1 MSFLRIFN
9 RKKVKPLP
17 KKNLD
22 EEKIACRVLFIDDEK
37 FKMVDRLRKDDG
49 WQNTSWV
56 KDVDSIYQPELRDAH
71 VVFVDVQGVGKKL
84 GFQDEGLGL
93 IVAIRR
99 QYPNKKIVMYSA
111 ERNEKID
118 AFISS
123 SLLRA
128 FKTCVGVC
136 KAQGNEPVIEICPEI
151 IECGCTP
158 GYYGCSEEYL
168 RKYYKNTKMLK
179 NLFGTEK
186 YEFGCEKIE
195 DNNLR
200 AQKIIDYIKK
210 NYIKGQTV
218 AVFSH
223 HGMLEYL
230 IPTALGIKT
239 RDFFFA
245 LDNISVTEV
254 DICEDGKAVLRCVNS

>member
-1 MSFLRIFN
+1 MENYDSLRI
-9 RKKVKPLP
+9 
-17 KKNLD
+17 
-22 EEKIACRVLFIDDEK
+22 LFIRHAETNYENWEGRDPSDGELTPFGEEQCNILGEK
-37 FKMVDRLRKDDG
+37 LK
-49 WQNTSWV
+49 
-56 KDVDSIYQPELRDAH
+56 
-71 VVFVDVQGVGKKL
+71 
-84 GFQDEGLGL
+84 
-93 IVAIRR
+93 
-99 QYPNKKIVMYSA
+99 
-111 ERNEKID
+111 NEKID

-136 KAQGNEPVIEICPEI
+136 KAQGNNPVINICPEI

-158 GYYGCSEEYL
+158 GYFGCSEEYL
-168 RKYYKNTKMLK
+168 NKYYKNTKMLK
-179 NLFGTEK
+179 NLFGKDT
-186 YEFGCEKIE
+186 YEFGCESIE

-200 AQKIIDYIKK
+200 AQKIIDYIKE
-210 NYIKGQTV
+210 NYKCGQTV

-254 DICEDGKAVLRCVNS
+254 DICADGKAVLRSVNA

>member
-22 EEKIACRVLFIDDEK
+22 EVKRACRVLFIDDEK

-118 AFISS
+118 AFHEAASMVDARLKKLSDRYYYESILEKVAMDAFSLESCILRLKSELYNNYGISMS
-123 SLLRA
+123 DQDIETNLMKINAEDRISLDKVSRVFNLQNAESLL
-128 FKTCVGVC
+128 
-136 KAQGNEPVIEICPEI
+136 NI
-151 IECGCTP
+151 I
-158 GYYGCSEEYL
+158 
-168 RKYYKNTKMLK
+168 
-179 NLFGTEK
+179 
-186 YEFGCEKIE
+186 
-195 DNNLR
+195 
-200 AQKIIDYIKK
+200 Q
-210 NYIKGQTV
+210 
-218 AVFSH
+218 
-223 HGMLEYL
+223 
-230 IPTALGIKT
+230 
-239 RDFFFA
+239 FFFSI
-245 LDNISVTEV
+245 N
-254 DICEDGKAVLRCVNS
+254 K

>member
-9 RKKVKPLP
+9 RKKVKTLP

-22 EEKIACRVLFIDDEK
+22 EVKIACRVLFIDDEK

-118 AFISS
+118 AFHEAASMVDARLKKLSDRYYYESILEKVAMDAFSLESCILRLKSELYNNYGISMS
-123 SLLRA
+123 DQDIETNLMKINAEDRISLDKVSRVFNLQNAESLL
-128 FKTCVGVC
+128 
-136 KAQGNEPVIEICPEI
+136 NI
-151 IECGCTP
+151 I
-158 GYYGCSEEYL
+158 
-168 RKYYKNTKMLK
+168 
-179 NLFGTEK
+179 
-186 YEFGCEKIE
+186 
-195 DNNLR
+195 
-200 AQKIIDYIKK
+200 Q
-210 NYIKGQTV
+210 
-218 AVFSH
+218 
-223 HGMLEYL
+223 
-230 IPTALGIKT
+230 
-239 RDFFFA
+239 FFFSI
-245 LDNISVTEV
+245 N
-254 DICEDGKAVLRCVNS
+254 K